1 MKPPPTIDKPS
12 YDHCSLEVIKV
23 CLDFER
29 KKQVKVVSMTLN
41 VGLNVAENG
50 QIYTKREF
58 KPTIPHKYINFLD
71 NSNAA
76 IPRKYIKLSTSNA
89 AI

>member
-1 MKPPPTIDKPS
+1 
-12 YDHCSLEVIKV
+12 
-23 CLDFER
+23 
-29 KKQVKVVSMTLN
+29 MTLN

-89 AI
+89 MQQSDSLKIEKKKTIQINCVIADYGS